1 MNPEFIS
8 EKNQKLLWSTI
19 QKIPQLHTTIIDIEQ
34 PNWFREHIRESY
46 ENTLNNNVSNMNKL
60 AIRNMMKS
68 LKSVSETD
76 NTNANTNANTNTN
89 TNTNENTNANT
100 LFTTVEDTAIENIG
114 ELIQKQ
120 QKQRNHDLSIHG
132 TSLEE
137 TTLNDDIVNNEPI
150 ILNTKNMSRKTVSW
164 QDQTNVQDRLSKLE
178 FLFKNQCSCINVM
191 EDNIKSLM
199 VVHDLFFVSE
209 TINDICKKVEFNFLT
224 SKN

>member
-8 EKNQKLLWSTI
+8 EKNQKLLWNTI
-19 QKIPQLHTTIIDIEQ
+19 QKIPQLHSTIIDTEQ
-34 PNWFREHIRESY
+34 PNWFREHIRDSY
-46 ENTLNNNVSNMNKL
+46 ENTLNNNISNMNKL
-60 AIRNMMKS
+60 AIRNMIKS

-89 TNTNENTNANT
+89 DNT

-137 TTLNDDIVNNEPI
+137 TTLNDDIVNSEPI
-150 ILNTKNMSRKTVSW
+150 ILNTKNISRKTVSW

-178 FLFKNQCSCINVM
+178 ILFKNQCSCINVM
-191 EDNIKSLM
+191 EDNVKSLM
-199 VVHDLFFVSE
+199 IVHDLFFVSE

>member
-19 QKIPQLHTTIIDIEQ
+19 QKIPQLHSTIIDTEQ
-34 PNWFREHIRESY
+34 PTWFREHIRDLY
-46 ENTLNNNVSNMNKL
+46 ENILNNNVSNMNKL
-60 AIRNMMKS
+60 AIRNMIKS
-68 LKSVSETD
+68 LKSVFETD
-76 NTNANTNANTNTN
+76 NTNTNANTNANTNTN
-89 TNTNENTNANT
+89 TNA